1 MIASLIALGCG
12 ASRRGGPEGLYYP
25 DGARVIQGQPAAA
38 LVPAPT
44 PMPEDAPPLVVEDP
58 LPPLVVEA
66 ASLLSEVG
74 VTDRTAWERLA
85 FMADE
90 FGTRLSGSDGL
101 EETIDWAVA
110 TMKADGLADARRE
123 SVMVNRWER
132 GEESAT
138 VIKPR
143 KKSLYMLGLGNSV
156 GTSRRGVKAEVV
168 LVPDVAAI
176 DSLGDKAKGKIVAV
190 TQAMPAY
197 DHEQDT
203 SHYGDAV
210 QPRIH
215 AASRAAKLGAKA
227 VLIRSVTAT
236 NYRLPHTGMLRYE
249 EGVAKIPAAALSPED
264 MMYLQRVAQR
274 DQKIEVSLKMGART
288 LPDRESANAVAEIL
302 GRERPEEVVVIGC
315 HIDAWDVGDGA
326 HDDGA
331 GCMMAMEAARVL
343 TALGLQPA
351 RTIRVVL
358 FTNEENGGAGARA
371 YYEAHKHEPHVGAIE
386 ADAGSFAPRG
396 FGIGATQEDV
406 DALAPYA
413 PLFARLGADLFTV
426 GGGGAD
432 IAPLVKAG
440 VLGVAVRPEG
450 SEYFDLHHSPA
461 DTVDKVSPDH
471 LQRNAMAM
479 ALMAFILAERPLPE
493 GGAAVIPG
501 GAPKAKAAAS
511 SDAGDDKPQEG
522 AGAAPAN
529 KE

>member
-1 MIASLIALGCG
+1 MTVSLIALGCG
-12 ASRRGGPEGLYYP
+12 PSRRGGTDGLYYP
-25 DGARVIQGQPAAA
+25 EGARVVQGQPASQLTPMTAA
-38 LVPAPT
+38 MPEPAP
-44 PMPEDAPPLVVEDP
+44 PAVAEEP
-58 LPPLVVEA
+58 LPPLIVEA
-66 ASLLSEVG
+66 AILLSEVG
-74 VTDRTAWERLA
+74 MTDRTAWERLA
-85 FMADE
+85 YMADE

-101 EETIDWAVA
+101 EKTINWAVD
-110 TMKADGLADARRE
+110 TMKADGLSNARRE
-123 SVMVNRWER
+123 DVMVNRWER
-132 GEESAT
+132 GEESVT

-143 KKSLYMLGLGNSV
+143 EKKLYMLGLGNSV

-176 DSLGDKAKGKIVAV
+176 DGLGEKAKGKIVAV

-197 DHEQDT
+197 DYENDT
-203 SHYGDAV
+203 SHYGEAV
-210 QPRIH
+210 RPRID

-236 NYRLPHTGMLRYE
+236 NYRLPHTGTLSYE
-249 EGVAKIPAAALSPED
+249 EGVRKIPAAALSPED

-274 DQKIEVSLKMGART
+274 GQKLELSLKMEARN
-288 LPDRESANAVAEIL
+288 LPDRQSANAVAEIV

-315 HIDAWDVGDGA
+315 HLDAWDVGDGA

-343 TALGLQPA
+343 NALGLQPA

-358 FTNEENGGAGARA
+358 FTNEENGGAGGRA
-371 YYEAHKHEPHVGAIE
+371 YFEAHQHEPHVGAIE
-386 ADAGSFAPRG
+386 ADAGSFAPKG

-413 PLFARLGADLFTV
+413 PLFASIGADLFTV

-432 IAPLVKAG
+432 IAPLVKTG

-461 DTVDKVSPDH
+461 DTVDKVSPED

-479 ALMAFILAERPLPE
+479 ALMALILAERPLPE
-493 GGAAVIPG
+493 GTEPVIPA
-501 GAPKAKAAAS
+501 GAPDLNKSPAS
-511 SDAGDDKPQEG
+511 DTAGASLKFER
-522 AGAAPAN
+522 AAPAN

>member
-1 MIASLIALGCG
+1 MVASLLALGCG
-12 ASRRGGPEGLYYP
+12 SSRRGGPDGLYYP
-25 DGARVIQGQPAAA
+25 QGTRVVEGQPASQLAPSSA
-38 LVPAPT
+38 PAPEV
-44 PMPEDAPPLVVEDP
+44 MPPPVEEDP

-66 ASLLSEVG
+66 AALLSEVG

-110 TMKADGLADARRE
+110 TMEADGLANARRE
-123 SVMVNRWER
+123 AVMVNRWER
-132 GEESAT
+132 GAESAT
-138 VIKPR
+138 VVRPR
-143 KKSLYMLGLGNSV
+143 KKALYMLGLGNSV
-156 GTSRRGVKAEVV
+156 GTPRRGVKAEVV

-176 DSLGDKAKGKIVAV
+176 DRLGEAAKGKIVAV

-197 DHEQDT
+197 DYEHDT
-203 SHYGDAV
+203 SHYGEAV

-236 NYRLPHTGMLRYE
+236 NYRLPHTGTLRYAE
-249 EGVAKIPAAALSPED
+249 DAPKIPAAALSPED

-274 DQKIEVSLKMGART
+274 DQKIEVLLKMEARN
-288 LPDRESANAVAEIL
+288 LPDRESANAVAEL
-302 GRERPEEVVVIGC
+302 PGRTHPEEVVVIGC
-315 HIDAWDVGDGA
+315 HLDAWDVGDGA

-343 TALGLQPA
+343 KALGIQPA

-358 FTNEENGGAGARA
+358 FTNEENGGAGGRG
-371 YYEAHKHEPHVGAIE
+371 YFEAHKQEPHVAAIE
-386 ADAGSFAPRG
+386 ADSGSFAPKG
-396 FGIGATQEDV
+396 FGVGASQEDV
-406 DALAPYA
+406 DALSPYA
-413 PLFARLGADLFTV
+413 PLFEELGAAQFTV

-432 IAPLVKAG
+432 IAPLVNNG

-461 DTVDKVSPDH
+461 DTVDKVSPEH

-479 ALMAFILAERPLPE
+479 ALMALILAERPLPE
-493 GGAAVIPG
+493 GATPVIPG
-501 GAPKAKAAAS
+501 GPPATK
-511 SDAGDDKPQEG
+511 D
-522 AGAAPAN
+522 APASEVSAGQSKTTTKTKT